1 MNRKFFDIVVAT
13 CKHNGKY
20 GIGIKNDLPWN
31 SKKDMS
37 FFKEITTNNFFANS
51 YNDNIDNKMNILI
64 MGRKTYDSIPEN
76 FKPFSKR
83 INCVISRSLFE
94 NNKFSKNSNI
104 KYYWE
109 NRQLGFF
116 SSLDTCLDYI
126 NENKYEEQLDG
137 NCYLIGGAELYK
149 QGFKHSDLRFV
160 FNNEIKEEFECDT
173 YIDFNPS
180 EYNKLYESPII
191 NDVNLS
197 FSTNIYQNI
206 KSVENKDLQLS
217 SRMNTFFNS
226 NGSNFSNPNINV
238 NNSSV
243 SSINSSV
250 ICINSSVSKRNY
262 SSSSQCCN
270 SGCINCNV
278 STNVSTNINTHPEYE
293 YLDLLN
299 DILKNGTKRTDRT
312 NVGTLS
318 VFGRQLRFN
327 NISKNFPML
336 TTKKVYWKGVAEEL
350 LWFLRADT
358 NANNLKDKNVH
369 IWDGNTSR
377 EYLDS
382 VGLYHYEIG
391 ECGPFYGFQWRH
403 FGADYKTM
411 YDDYN
416 EQGIDQVKYVID
428 TIKKNPYSRR
438 LIVSAWNPTVLD
450 KMCLNPCH
458 VMYQFYCDPEKKELS
473 VHMYQR
479 SADVFLGLPFNIAST
494 ATFLS
499 LVSNLTGYTPKD
511 VIVSIGDAH
520 IYSNH
525 VEQCYTQLGR
535 LPYEWC
541 TLSIEPE
548 NDRVIENIEDFKY
561 SELKL
566 INYKSHPTIK
576 ATMAV

>member
-13 CKHNGKY
+13 CKNSGKY
-20 GIGIKNDLPWN
+20 GIGLKNDLPWS

-37 FFKEITTNNFFANS
+37 FFKEITTNNFFQNS
-51 YNDNIDNKMNILI
+51 QEDSNKTNILI
-64 MGRKTYDSIPEN
+64 MGRKTYDSIPVN
-76 FKPFSKR
+76 YKPFSKR

-126 NENKYEEQLDG
+126 NENKEEEQLDG

-149 QGFKHSDLRFV
+149 QGLKHNDLRFV
-160 FNNEIKEEFECDT
+160 FNNEIKKNFECDT
-173 YIDFNPS
+173 FIDFNS
-180 EYNKLYESPII
+180 LEYNKIYESKTI
-191 NDVNLS
+191 NDTNLS
-197 FSTNIYQNI
+197 FTTNIYQKLNML
-206 KSVENKDLQLS
+206 ENKDLQLS
-217 SRMNTFFNS
+217 TRMIAFYNNNGIFPNNKIMNTNES
-226 NGSNFSNPNINV
+226 VNKNGVMNTNIRKQIN
-238 NNSSV
+238 
-243 SSINSSV
+243 SSINSNSV
-250 ICINSSVSKRNY
+250 RNFSSSVS
-262 SSSSQCCN
+262 
-270 SGCINCNV
+270 
-278 STNVSTNINTHPEYE
+278 INTLHPEYA
-293 YLDLLN
+293 YLNLLD
-299 DILKNGTKRTDRT
+299 DILNNGVHRTDRT
-312 NVGTLS
+312 NVGTIS

-327 NISKNFPML
+327 NISENFPML

-358 NANNLKDKNVH
+358 NANNLKEKNVH

-382 VGLYHYEIG
+382 VGLNHYETG

-403 FGADYKTM
+403 FGADYTSM
-411 YDDYN
+411 HDDYSGK
-416 EQGIDQVKYVID
+416 GIDQVNNVID
-428 TIKKNPYSRR
+428 TIKNNPYSRR

-525 VEQCYTQLGR
+525 VEQCKTQLER
-535 LPYEWC
+535 TPYDWC
-541 TLSIEPE
+541 KLSIEPE
-548 NDRVIENIEDFKY
+548 NDREIKNIEDFKY

-566 INYKSHPTIK
+566 VNYKSHPTIK